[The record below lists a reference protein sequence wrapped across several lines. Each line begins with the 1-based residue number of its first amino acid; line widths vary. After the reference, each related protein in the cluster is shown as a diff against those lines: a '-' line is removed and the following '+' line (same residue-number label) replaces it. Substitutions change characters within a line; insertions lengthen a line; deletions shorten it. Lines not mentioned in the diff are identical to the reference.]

1 MISIRKTVL
10 ISSMLSVLL
19 LTAGCHEKLTRYSR
33 KRNTT
38 SSYARLNDSTLLIK
52 GIAVDPEF
60 GYTPSKPV
68 MVGMVDV
75 HKAAENVEKYMNALR
90 GPGGEVIKYTRLKAC
105 CPFKTKNF
113 TFTVPI
119 LGTEFDGKHGM
130 LEQYRVE
137 YNDGTTVKSTILYIN
152 LYDETKI
159 LLAPKGFTYRDM

>member
-1 MISIRKTVL
+1 M
-10 ISSMLSVLL
+10 LL
-19 LTAGCHEKLTRYSR
+19 LIAGCHEKLTRYSR
-33 KRNTT
+33 KRNTI
-38 SSYARLNDSTLLIK
+38 SSYGLLNDSTLFIT
-52 GIAVDPEF
+52 GISADPEF
-60 GYTPSKPV
+60 GYTTSKPV
-68 MVGMVDV
+68 MVGMTDV

-90 GPGGEVIKYTRLKAC
+90 GPNGEPINYVRLKAC

-137 YNDGTTVKSTILYIN
+137 YNYGTAVKSTILYIN

>member
-1 MISIRKTVL
+1 
-10 ISSMLSVLL
+10 MLSVLL
-19 LTAGCHEKLTRYSR
+19 LIAGCHEKLTRYSH
-33 KRNTT
+33 KRNTI
-38 SSYARLNDSTLLIK
+38 SSYGLLNDSTLFIT
-52 GIAVDPEF
+52 GISADPAF
-60 GYTPSKPV
+60 GYTTSKPV
-68 MVGMVDV
+68 MVGMTDV

-90 GPGGEVIKYTRLKAC
+90 GPQGELINYTRLKAC